1 LIRTVVVLVLEVYLW
16 GILFPRALLSWFP
29 ARPGS
34 NLANINSVLYRLT
47 EPVLAPV
54 RRLLPPL
61 QAGGVGLDL
70 SFIIVFLGIQLL
82 IIPAVYN
89 LL

>member
-1 LIRTVVVLVLEVYLW
+1 LIRTVVVGLLEVYLW
-16 GILFPRALLSWFP
+16 GIMLPRALLSWFP

-34 NLANINSVLYRLT
+34 TLASINSVLYRLT
-47 EPVLAPV
+47 EPVLGPV

-61 QAGGVGLDL
+61 RAGGMGIDL
-70 SFIIVFLGIQLL
+70 SFIIVFLGIQILV
-82 IIPAVYN
+82 IPAAYR